1 MRNITYIA
9 RGVVLGNYWGGGRGY
24 YKAEELR
31 SNNLEEL
38 REEIGKKVDDG
49 SLDSGMGYESLI
61 GACMSITTREEKEIE
76 GKTFINEESDIEF
89 FDIDN
94 KYQEEII
101 EILFEMI

>member
-1 MRNITYIA
+1 
-9 RGVVLGNYWGGGRGY
+9 
-24 YKAEELR
+24 
-31 SNNLEEL
+31 
-38 REEIGKKVDDG
+38 
-49 SLDSGMGYESLI
+49 
-61 GACMSITTREEKEIE
+61 MSITTREEKEIE

>member
-38 REEIGKKVDDG
+38 REERKKG
-49 SLDSGMGYESLI
+49 
-61 GACMSITTREEKEIE
+61 
-76 GKTFINEESDIEF
+76 
-89 FDIDN
+89 
-94 KYQEEII
+94 
-101 EILFEMI
+101 